1 MAAHRRS
8 QLTSSPCKWLLVFGA
23 LFAATALAE
32 PPVTPQVQQ
41 TPLQVVQQMID
52 NENAAAAHPER
63 YEYISNERSA
73 RTGGH
78 LWTERVVETSPGRV
92 RFLLAVDGVPLQPDR
107 LQQERARMEN
117 LRKHPEIFIKH
128 EQNTRAEEK
137 RARDMLEALPHDF
150 LFENVVLENGLWKMT
165 FRPNPNYQP
174 TGIEE
179 RILHNMAGKL
189 VIDAQQQRLVRMEF
203 HLTQDVPIGF
213 GLLANVQT
221 GTNFISEREQIDG
234 RWHTMH
240 VATIVH
246 AKAVVFK
253 NVDLNLDL
261 HRASF
266 QPLDRDLSVAEAA
279 DLLLH
284 APPTTLTASN

>member
-1 MAAHRRS
+1 MTAHR
-8 QLTSSPCKWLLVFGA
+8 LWLLLSSSSRRLWIAG
-23 LFAATALAE
+23 LLCGLTAAAE
-32 PPVTPQVQQ
+32 TPATPSVQQ
-41 TPLQVVQQMID
+41 TPLQVVRQMID
-52 NENAAAAHPER
+52 NENAAAAHPDR

-78 LWTERVVETSPGRV
+78 LWTERVVETPPGRM
-92 RFLLAVDGVPLQPDR
+92 RFLLAVDGIPLPPER
-107 LQQERARMEN
+107 LQQERARIEN
-117 LRKHPEIFIKH
+117 LHTHPEIFIKH

-137 RARDMLEALPHDF
+137 RARDLLEALPHDF
-150 LFENVVLENGLWKMT
+150 LFEDVVLDHGLWKMS

-189 VIDAQQQRLVRMEF
+189 VIDAQQLRLVRMEF

-221 GTNFISEREQIDG
+221 GTNFISDREQIDG

-240 VATIVH
+240 VATVVH
-246 AKAVVFK
+246 AKAVIFK

-261 HRASF
+261 HRSAF
-266 QPLDRDLSVAEAA
+266 QPLDRDLTVSEAA
-279 DLLLH
+279 ELLLR
-284 APPTTLTASN
+284 APTTTLTASN

>member
-1 MAAHRRS
+1 MTAHRLS
-8 QLTSSPCKWLLVFGA
+8 QLVSLSCMRLLAFGA
-23 LFAATALAE
+23 LFAVTASAE
-32 PPVTPQVQQ
+32 PPATPQIPQ

-63 YEYISNERSA
+63 YQYISNERSA

-78 LWTERVVETSPGRV
+78 LWTERVVETPPGRM
-92 RFLLAVDGVPLQPDR
+92 RFLLAVDGIPLPPDR

-128 EQNTRAEEK
+128 EQNTRADEK

-150 LFENVVLENGLWKMT
+150 LFENVVFENGLWRMT
-165 FRPNPNYQP
+165 FRPNPGYQP

-179 RILHNMAGKL
+179 RILHNMAGRL
-189 VIDAQQQRLVRMEF
+189 VIDAQQLRLVRMEF

-221 GTNFISEREQIDG
+221 GTNFISDREQIDG

-240 VATIVH
+240 VATVVH
-246 AKAVVFK
+246 AKAMVFK
-253 NVDLNLDL
+253 SVDLNLDL
-261 HRASF
+261 HRSAF
-266 QPLDRDLSVAEAA
+266 QSLDRDLSVPEAA
-279 DLLLH
+279 ELLLH